1 MLTNEKPF
9 KVTVA
14 CRSAKSAQDAAEKLK
29 GFTKHVTSVV
39 IKIVGDVLY
48 MTFNA
53 ISSYSLTI
61 LGSIQDLLGM
71 LYKPSISA
79 ST

>member
-14 CRSAKSAQDAAEKLK
+14 CRSAKAAQDAEEKLS
-29 GFTKHVTSVV
+29 GYTKHVTSVV

-53 ISSYSLTI
+53 IESYSLTI
-61 LGSIQDLLGM
+61 LGSIKNLLGM
-71 LYKPSISA
+71 SYQPSISPA
-79 ST
+79 